1 MLRDD
6 LDRIRIEVEAK
17 ERLLDQKR
25 KELTHVDGQLSLLG
39 NEAADQGSNKIS
51 LEKSRQRRSNEI
63 RILEETL
70 KRAREEHAKLLK
82 HLERVNAIKGFGSLP
97 SPLLQDVSTCAA
109 QTTAFSP
116 LDAPEAPLQPPAA
129 VSGEAQSKVLA
140 TALPLQ
146 SRASVAAITWNSI
159 EIVFLSDHSVQIRNG
174 TEAKPLN
181 YAEFGFVDRRN
192 GNPNRAWGMLR
203 TLAKERGVIRDH
215 RSSGQAWPEIE
226 KRIQEIRKTL
236 REYFD
241 LSADTTDPIPYVA
254 GTGYQARFKIGCG
267 PSFNIR

>member
-1 MLRDD
+1 
-6 LDRIRIEVEAK
+6 VEAK

-82 HLERVNAIKGFGSLP
+82 HLERVNAIKGFGALP
-97 SPLLQDVSTCAA
+97 SPLLQDVSTCAL
-109 QTTAFSP
+109 TTPFSP
-116 LDAPEAPLQPPAA
+116 LEAPEAPVQSPTA
-129 VSGEAQSKVLA
+129 VSGEAQSKVPA
-140 TALPLQ
+140 TAPPLQ
-146 SRASVAAITWNSI
+146 SRASVAAISWASI
-159 EIVFLSDHSVQIRNG
+159 EISFLSDHSVQIRNG
-174 TEAKPLN
+174 TKAKPLN
-181 YAEFGFVDRRN
+181 YAEFGFVDRRT
-192 GNPNRAWGMLR
+192 GNPNRAWSMLL
-203 TLAKERGVIRDH
+203 TLAKERGIIRDH
-215 RSSGQAWPEIE
+215 RSSGQTWPQIE

-236 REYFD
+236 REYFH
-241 LSADTTDPIPYVA
+241 LSADTADPIPYVS